1 LEKEEA
7 LSQLSSIR
15 NGSSQTTSIEV
26 GGFRVI
32 DATFPPLLKL
42 APHYHQRA
50 GFSVIL
56 EGGLE
61 KEFGSL
67 TITSPAPG
75 FVTMPPAEKHKA
87 IFAQTGG
94 HLLIIEPDA
103 TLRELLRPCNGLLER
118 VSHARDPKV
127 TQIARRITWEMQTPD
142 DLSPLA
148 IEGLVLELLATAAR
162 GKGRSET
169 EGRPPPWLLNARD
182 YLHDHFAS
190 SVQVKEVAAQVGVHP
205 VHLARVFRAYYGLSP
220 VEYIRQLR
228 INLAESLLADPQRTL
243 GEIALRTG
251 FADQSHFT
259 RAFRN
264 QVGLTPARYRQISLA

>member
-1 LEKEEA
+1 M
-7 LSQLSSIR
+7 SQHRSIR
-15 NGSSQTTSIEV
+15 SGSSQTISMEV

-32 DATFPPLLKL
+32 EATFPPLLKL
-42 APHYHQRA
+42 ASHYHERA

-67 TITSPAPG
+67 TVTSPAPA

-87 IFAQTGG
+87 VFAQTGG
-94 HLLIIEPDA
+94 HLLIIEPEA
-103 TLRELLRPCNGLLER
+103 TIGDLLRPCNGLLER
-118 VSHARDPKV
+118 VSHTRDPKV
-127 TQIARRITWEMQTPD
+127 THIARRITWELQAPD

-148 IEGLVLELLATAAR
+148 IEGLVLELLASAAR
-162 GKGRSET
+162 GRERSET
-169 EGRPPPWLLNARD
+169 EGHPPPWLITARD
-182 YLHDHFAS
+182 YLHDHFAA

-205 VHLARVFRAYYGLSP
+205 VHLARVFRTHYGLSP
-220 VEYIRQLR
+220 GEYIRLLR
-228 INLAESLLADPQRTL
+228 INLAESLLTDTQASL
-243 GEIALRTG
+243 GEIALQAG

-264 QVGLTPARYRQISLA
+264 HTGLTPARYRQTV